1 MKNPVPIITEHEAL
15 VFVPLTYEE
24 AKERLDRSEDIGI
37 QAEYNDRRLQK
48 ELALAEE
55 DDILVQSHHIL
66 SHSSEDSDTFDDDD
80 IYHRL

>member
-24 AKERLDRSEDIGI
+24 AKERLDRSEDKGI
-37 QAEYNDRRLQK
+37 QAEYNDRRLQE

-66 SHSSEDSDTFDDDD
+66 SHSSEDSDNFDDDD